1 MKRLLSAFGRVRPRL
16 PIARL
21 LLGTALLGLAG
32 CQIIPDPAPD
42 ATRFYVLTGP
52 LPAQAASFTLGPLS
66 LGLKAV
72 SVAPYLRSRSMPLR
86 TDEHEITYN
95 DYARWAEP
103 LDQGISRI
111 LQGRLLLAPAVG
123 RVYAHPFPFDQPRD
137 FDIAVSIVRC
147 ESVREGRSLV
157 ARLAAL
163 IEITRVSDGT
173 VLTRR
178 VFAAPDIPWD
188 GRDHAALAAALS
200 TSVDRLASEVIA
212 QLPAGP

>member
-1 MKRLLSAFGRVRPRL
+1 MKRLLSSFGRVRPRL
-16 PIARL
+16 RVARI
-21 LLGTALLGLAG
+21 LLGTVLLGLAG
-32 CQIIPDPAPD
+32 CQLIPDPAPD

-52 LPAQAASFTLGPLS
+52 SPEQAASATLGPLS

-86 TDEHEITYN
+86 TGEHEITYN

-123 RVYAHPFPFDQPRD
+123 RVYPHPFPFDRPRD
-137 FDIAVSIVRC
+137 FDVAVSIIRC
-147 ESVREGRSLV
+147 EAVRDGRATV
-157 ARLAAL
+157 ARFAAL
-163 IEITRVSDGT
+163 IEVTRVSDGT
-173 VLTRR
+173 VVTRR

-188 GRDHAALAAALS
+188 GQDHAALAAALS
-200 TSVDRLASEVIA
+200 TSVDRLASEIIA
-212 QLPAGP
+212 HLPERP

>member
-52 LPAQAASFTLGPLS
+52 LPAQAASVTLGPLS

-72 SVAPYLRSRSMPLR
+72 SVAPYISSRSMPLR

-123 RVYAHPFPFDQPRD
+123 RVYAHPFPFDQHRD

-147 ESVREGRSLV
+147 ESVR
-157 ARLAAL
+157 
-163 IEITRVSDGT
+163 
-173 VLTRR
+173 
-178 VFAAPDIPWD
+178 
-188 GRDHAALAAALS
+188 
-200 TSVDRLASEVIA
+200 
-212 QLPAGP
+212 